1 MNPYQK
7 LGLLGM
13 LANSLGKT
21 TFSEEDNPRF
31 LQYLRLHGIG
41 AITRENLSTQLNHIV
56 GVVCRHFDYYDS
68 SEMGV
73 NKSLNDFLCELAE
86 RIENGDYTPPRDV
99 SMIIISLGN
108 KPGTANNQDG
118 VENLIAMAKRILDPY
133 EALDGDELPE
143 QIDEIY
149 QADSRRLE
157 YLDRILSLVDVF
169 TTARFGMLAG
179 IEEYAPLDYNT
190 VHPLETFDIGGFECA
205 SNEGCKCGCAADH
218 SLTMLQGIEDYLAE
232 KTTTPDYY
240 YFEGVTRANGL
251 EMDNISGSEG
261 PVFDA
266 VKNLGK
272 VAYKAAMETWENV
285 KALFDESE
293 EDADDNVTNDADDN
307 KKAIQSMGS
316 ADGAKINDNAKTGII
331 AMAKK
336 IDVSGAMEKIVARL
350 EGPSSAGGV
359 IDGLL
364 GLLGSNS
371 ALTKDI
377 DSEKKA
383 AEDALAD
390 LKKASESV
398 SGDDSNKDAAAAA
411 KAAVQDKISKAK
423 DAVASVKKKAQDH
436 NKVTKGIRKAIRGIT
451 PHIFIS
457 VGPKKDKEKD
467 DDK

>member
-1 MNPYQK
+1 MSPYQK

-13 LANSLGKT
+13 LVNSLDKT
-21 TFSEEDNPRF
+21 TFTEEDNGRF
-31 LQYLRLHGIG
+31 LHYLRMHGIG
-41 AITRENLSTQLNHIV
+41 TIDRETLSTEMNHTI
-56 GVVCRHFDYYDS
+56 GIIGRHFDYYDS
-68 SEMGV
+68 AEMGT
-73 NKSLNDFLCELAE
+73 NKALNDFLCELVG
-86 RIENGDYTPPRDV
+86 RIDNGDYTPPRDV

-108 KPGTANNQDG
+108 KPGSANNQDG
-118 VENLIAMAKRILDPY
+118 VENLIAMAKRVLDPY

-149 QADSRRLE
+149 QADARRLE
-157 YLDRILSLVDVF
+157 YIDRILSLVDVF
-169 TTARFGMLAG
+169 VTARFGMLAG
-179 IEEYAPLDYNT
+179 IEEYAPLDYNA
-190 VHPLETFDIGGFECA
+190 VHPLETFDVGGFECA
-205 SNEGCKCGCAADH
+205 ANEGCKCGCATDH
-218 SLTMLQGIEDYLAE
+218 SLTMLQGMSDYLAE
-232 KTTTPDYY
+232 QTTTPDYL

-285 KALFDESE
+285 KSLFDESE
-293 EDADDNVTNDADDN
+293 EDADDSVTNVADDN
-307 KKAIQSMGS
+307 KKAIQSMDS
-316 ADGAKINDNAKTGII
+316 TDAKINDAAQAGIT

-336 IDVSGAMEKIVARL
+336 VDPSGAMSTIVARL

-364 GLLGSNS
+364 GLLGTNS
-371 ALTKDI
+371 TLTKEI
-377 DSEKKA
+377 DAEKKT

-411 KAAVQDKISKAK
+411 KAGMQDKISKAK
-423 DAVASVKKKAQDH
+423 EAVAAVKKKAQDH

-457 VGPKKDKEKD
+457 VGKKAKD